1 MHRHTASVDLCT
13 ITHNNRLFAFEMECT
28 WATARF
34 YDSQIVATL
43 GVQGARG
50 TGEMQECEF
59 AVNEKF
65 CPIQIL
71 LCF

>member
-1 MHRHTASVDLCT
+1 
-13 ITHNNRLFAFEMECT
+13 MECT